1 MGIVFILSFCIQ
13 ILGLILM
20 FVFSFGFNFYVYCLA
35 GVMQM
40 AAVSD
45 FLQLGVRHT
54 WVHAHVNI
62 ISR

>member
-13 ILGLILM
+13 ILGLVLM
-20 FVFSFGFNFYVYCLA
+20 FVFSFGFNFYVYRLA

-45 FLQLGVRHT
+45 FLRLGVWHT
-54 WVHAHVNI
+54 
-62 ISR
+62 